1 MPSNEEPIK
10 ILAPQGFRQKLSRRT
25 LFQMGGAAAGVA
37 ILAACRCGSCTPS
50 CGGRATLHRRSRR
63 RSPAGERPS
72 RMRVVV
78 VGAGMAGLTATRR
91 LVERGHDVALIEAGS
106 RLGGRARTVRAP
118 FVDDQYVESGAE
130 WVDTHHHRMRALLDR
145 HRLTLQGE
153 GQQWT
158 TIRRWL
164 SRDGRLLSP
173 AELDPAL
180 YRQLER
186 FEAIVAAAA
195 DTIDD
200 PARPHL
206 SAKAAALD
214 LMDAA
219 FDGPGRRS
227 TTTSGRIF
235 GSLANTLTE
244 WVYLFPSEEAASA
257 AMDKIAEPG
266 FIGCF
271 TRFWEVLIPAYSPG
285 ATVTAT
291 PVASPTIL
299 PHGDRQVVVT
309 LRPTYTVGSVTTSP
323 TVVSVFVQVGRGI
336 AYIDPVT
343 DQHDPTDPAGSIEQ
357 ALSLATDALDKA
369 LAAGPKG

>member
-1 MPSNEEPIK
+1 MSLNPIREAFEYGDHEPSTTFRDELRARFLDELMHTEVSVQDDSEEPAVIDTE
-10 ILAPQGFRQKLSRRT
+10 ILRLESRRPIWIAI
-25 LFQMGGAAAGVA
+25 AAAIVLIVGLGVVLVNHRTDSTSVDTSHDPTIA
-37 ILAACRCGSCTPS
+37 REALVKVADLGS
-50 CGGRATLHRRSRR
+50 GW
-63 RSPAGERPS
+63 E
-72 RMRVVV
+72 VVN
-78 VGAGMAGLTATRR
+78 GGLTSHA
-91 LVERGHDVALIEAGS
+91 VADVAAKVPEC
-106 RLGGRARTVRAP
+106 AR
-118 FVDDQYVESGAE
+118 Y
-130 WVDTHHHRMRALLDR
+130 
-145 HRLTLQGE
+145 
-153 GQQWT
+153 
-158 TIRRWL
+158 
-164 SRDGRLLSP
+164 
-173 AELDPAL
+173 
-180 YRQLER
+180 
-186 FEAIVAAAA
+186 
-195 DTIDD
+195 
-200 PARPHL
+200 
-206 SAKAAALD
+206 
-214 LMDAA
+214 MDAA

>member
-1 MPSNEEPIK
+1 MSLNPIREAFEYGDHEPSTTFRDELRARFLDELLHTEVCVQDDSEEPAVIDTE
-10 ILAPQGFRQKLSRRT
+10 ILRLESRRPIWIAI
-25 LFQMGGAAAGVA
+25 AAAIVLIVGLGVVLVNHRTDSTSVDTSHDPTIA
-37 ILAACRCGSCTPS
+37 REALVKVADLGS
-50 CGGRATLHRRSRR
+50 GW
-63 RSPAGERPS
+63 E
-72 RMRVVV
+72 VVN
-78 VGAGMAGLTATRR
+78 GGLTSHA
-91 LVERGHDVALIEAGS
+91 VADVAAKVPEC
-106 RLGGRARTVRAP
+106 AR
-118 FVDDQYVESGAE
+118 Y
-130 WVDTHHHRMRALLDR
+130 
-145 HRLTLQGE
+145 
-153 GQQWT
+153 
-158 TIRRWL
+158 
-164 SRDGRLLSP
+164 
-173 AELDPAL
+173 
-180 YRQLER
+180 
-186 FEAIVAAAA
+186 
-195 DTIDD
+195 
-200 PARPHL
+200 
-206 SAKAAALD
+206 
-214 LMDAA
+214 MDAA

>member
-1 MPSNEEPIK
+1 MSLNPIREAFEYGDHEPSTMFRDELRARFLDELMHTEVSVQDDSDEPAVIDTE
-10 ILAPQGFRQKLSRRT
+10 ILRLESRRPIWI
-25 LFQMGGAAAGVA
+25 A
-37 ILAACRCGSCTPS
+37 
-50 CGGRATLHRRSRR
+50 
-63 RSPAGERPS
+63 
-72 RMRVVV
+72 
-78 VGAGMAGLTATRR
+78 
-91 LVERGHDVALIEAGS
+91 
-106 RLGGRARTVRAP
+106 
-118 FVDDQYVESGAE
+118 
-130 WVDTHHHRMRALLDR
+130 
-145 HRLTLQGE
+145 
-153 GQQWT
+153 
-158 TIRRWL
+158 
-164 SRDGRLLSP
+164 
-173 AELDPAL
+173 
-180 YRQLER
+180 
-186 FEAIVAAAA
+186 VAAAIVLIVGLGVVLVNHRTDSTSVDTSHDPTIAREALVKVA
-195 DTIDD
+195 DLGSGWEVVNGGLTSHAVADVAAKV
-200 PARPHL
+200 PECARY
-206 SAKAAALD
+206 
-214 LMDAA
+214 MDAA

-343 DQHDPTDPAGSIEQ
+343 DQHDPTDPAGSIER

>member
-1 MPSNEEPIK
+1 MHTEVSVQDDSDEPAVIDTE
-10 ILAPQGFRQKLSRRT
+10 ILRLESRRPIWIAI
-25 LFQMGGAAAGVA
+25 AAAIVLIVGLGVVLVNHRTDSTSVDTSHDPTIA
-37 ILAACRCGSCTPS
+37 REALVKVADLGS
-50 CGGRATLHRRSRR
+50 GW
-63 RSPAGERPS
+63 E
-72 RMRVVV
+72 VVN
-78 VGAGMAGLTATRR
+78 GGLTSHA
-91 LVERGHDVALIEAGS
+91 VADVAAKVPEC
-106 RLGGRARTVRAP
+106 AR
-118 FVDDQYVESGAE
+118 Y
-130 WVDTHHHRMRALLDR
+130 
-145 HRLTLQGE
+145 
-153 GQQWT
+153 
-158 TIRRWL
+158 
-164 SRDGRLLSP
+164 
-173 AELDPAL
+173 
-180 YRQLER
+180 
-186 FEAIVAAAA
+186 
-195 DTIDD
+195 
-200 PARPHL
+200 
-206 SAKAAALD
+206 
-214 LMDAA
+214 MDAA